1 MLPSNALAAILPLV
15 TEFERHGIGYYIG
28 GSLAGS
34 LYGRPRATLDADLV
48 ADIEL
53 KHVAPLVDALK
64 SEYYIDAGMIREAIG
79 RRSCFNLIHLATS
92 FKVDVFVIKNR
103 PYDREALKRIEQRT
117 MQGEN
122 TSLHFFFASAE
133 DILLAKLEWF
143 RIGDEISER
152 QWSDIAAIVRNQF
165 ERLDRSY
172 LRHWA
177 TELGVADLL
186 AKAWKEVEADGP

>member
-53 KHVAPLVDALK
+53 KHVAPLVEALK
-64 SEYYIDAGMIREAIG
+64 SEYYIDAGMIREAID

-117 MQGEN
+117 MQGES